1 MCCDPYT
8 AGQLVGRWHG
18 STSFHIQIPLKL
30 NILFYFIPGYRD
42 SGPFFS
48 PAEIADDGLASYH
61 TSVKEEVHGR
71 AFATKI
77 PLFADK
83 KNI

>member
-1 MCCDPYT
+1 MLEISSLFVCVSRDPYT

-30 NILFYFIPGYRD
+30 NILFHFIPGSRD
-42 SGPFFS
+42 SGPFFFF

-61 TSVKEEVHGR
+61 TSVKEENLMSGHV
-71 AFATKI
+71 
-77 PLFADK
+77 
-83 KNI
+83 